1 MKKTT
6 VKKRKPARKTP
17 PQPMNVVTGDGGEPD
32 ADMMTRLVGEI
43 NTDNETQV
51 KATLTNTV
59 CRLARMTP
67 GEDDQVRLNQ
77 AMGLMLA
84 VKPANDLELTLATQM
99 GAIHDLA
106 LHAAVKAKQAR
117 HLDHYQSYSN
127 QVVRLSRVFMEQLT
141 ALQKLRGQGQQKI
154 IVEKVH
160 VASGGQAAIG
170 VNGGQGT

>member
-6 VKKRKPARKTP
+6 VQKRKPTRKTP
-17 PQPMNVVTGDGGEPD
+17 PQPMNVVAGDGGELD
-32 ADMMTRLVGEI
+32 VDMMTRLVGEI

-67 GEDDQVRLNQ
+67 GEDDQARLNQ
-77 AMGLMLA
+77 AIGLMLA
-84 VKPANDLELTLATQM
+84 VKPTNDLELTLAAQM
-99 GAIHDLA
+99 GAIHELT

-141 ALQKLRGQGQQKI
+141 ALQKLRGQGFRSI
-154 IVEKVH
+154 HLAPV
-160 VASGGQAAIG
+160 SGQNPAGQA
-170 VNGGQGT
+170 V